1 MCAGRKGDRMTER
14 GKRDEAKSKPG
25 GQRQR
30 EEGGHLT
37 PSLPITA
44 NIGNEER
51 GTDGRGMTLLNYSAL
66 AKSCK
71 PDVVRCTLR
80 TTHAHHRLA
89 FNC

>member
-51 GTDGRGMTLLNYSAL
+51 GEGNDFSELFSTCQILQA
-66 AKSCK
+66 
-71 PDVVRCTLR
+71 
-80 TTHAHHRLA
+80 
-89 FNC
+89 

>member
-1 MCAGRKGDRMTER
+1 MCAGRKGDRMTEGEER
-14 GKRDEAKSKPG
+14 VDEAKSKPEG
-25 GQRQR
+25 
-30 EEGGHLT
+30 GGHLT

-71 PDVVRCTLR
+71 PDVVRCTRTHHNSRTSKAVLR
-80 TTHAHHRLA
+80 LLS
-89 FNC
+89 